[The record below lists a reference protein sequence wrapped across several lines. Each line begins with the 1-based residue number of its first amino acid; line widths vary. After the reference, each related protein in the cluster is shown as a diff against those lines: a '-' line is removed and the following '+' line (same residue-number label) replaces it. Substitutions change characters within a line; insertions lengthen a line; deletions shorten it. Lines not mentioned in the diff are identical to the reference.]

1 MGKLLII
8 YNFAVSGEFVRFL
21 CREILTCVAAVST
34 KIFKLHTD
42 IMKKFL
48 FPMLAVLAALGAQ
61 ARTLTPAEA
70 LSRLQTDPVAAK
82 ASAARGV
89 AASQPHLAF
98 TQTTETGQPAVYV
111 FDNQASNQVLFV
123 SADDVVAPLLGYA
136 DATPAGTEMPPQLK
150 WWLEQYASQIAY
162 AQLNGFGDSGQS
174 APGAV
179 LAPATDRTPI
189 APLVKTTWDQGAPY
203 NNDCPKSGTQATYT
217 GCVAT
222 AMAQLMNYFKYPEK
236 GTGTVS
242 VTFNNQTLSMNLAT
256 TTLNWA
262 NMLDS
267 YPTATSGT
275 LTQRRAVSTLM
286 KACGYSVDMS
296 YGTSG
301 SGAVSS
307 EVVSALVNNFNY
319 DSGCSWADRSYYS
332 RDDWHN
338 LIYNNLKNCGPV
350 LYSGR
355 STDGGHAFICDGYS
369 DDGFYHF
376 NWGWS
381 GAYNGYY
388 SLEALNPDGQGIGG
402 FAGGYNFMQGAVIG
416 ARLPSGT
423 IPAIDPVISSYE
435 GLTGTTSGSTL
446 TLGGGFQ
453 NRTGAT
459 LNADIFA
466 KFIPA
471 GGGTAVYAK
480 IYTVNLEPWYMYSTL
495 SLNLSGVSLSNGTY
509 DVYVVSTAAG
519 SSAPYYPMAVE
530 NGSPDHFRL
539 TKSGNSYSVQSI
551 SAGTPTIS
559 LSNVFTEIYYSSK
572 YQHIPVN
579 PSISYTVTNN
589 TQFETMGGIAFQ
601 FVSGSTVIAYT
612 TGQFYD
618 LMPGETQSET
628 MTLEVSLLYVPT
640 LNSDYD
646 LYLYNPNQNASASRL
661 DTSCSRKV
669 GTVRLVEYPA
679 TTLTCSNFAID
690 GDAQNVDPYNVPFKG
705 TVNCTAGVYG
715 NTLLVGLFRGQ
726 TNICQG
732 NVASVNLK
740 AGESADFSGTLAAD
754 LALNTSYNAGLFYLD
769 MTRGSYVQI
778 DGVAFTTA
786 KTGGV
791 DDLDSESADGLKINM
806 DGRKLI
812 VASST
817 RIGRVVV
824 VSANGSEVYVPVA
837 NRGIAAVA
845 DMESLPVGIYIVSA
859 TDAAGNAT
867 TRKIALR

>member
-1 MGKLLII
+1 
-8 YNFAVSGEFVRFL
+8 
-21 CREILTCVAAVST
+21 
-34 KIFKLHTD
+34 
-42 IMKKFL
+42 MKKFL

-61 ARTLTPAEA
+61 ARTLTPDEA

-82 ASAARGV
+82 ASAARGI
-89 AASQPHLAF
+89 AAAQPHLAF

-111 FDNQASNQVLFV
+111 FDNQASNLVLFV

-136 DATPAGTEMPPQLK
+136 DSTPAGIEMPPQLK

-162 AQLNGFGDSGQS
+162 AQLNGFADSGQS

-203 NNDCPKSGTQATYT
+203 NNDCPKSGTQTTYT

-242 VTFNNQTLSMNLAT
+242 VTFNNRTLSMNLAT
-256 TTLNWA
+256 TTLDWA

-275 LTQRRAVSTLM
+275 TQQRRAVSKLM
-286 KACGYSVDMS
+286 QACGYSVDMS

-301 SGAVSS
+301 SGAVTS

-319 DSGCSWADRSYYS
+319 DSGCTWADRSYYS

-416 ARLPSGT
+416 AQRPTGSASESAPL
-423 IPAIDPVISSYE
+423 IASYD
-435 GLTGTTSGSTL
+435 GLTASVSGSQL
-446 TLGGGFQ
+446 TLEGGFQ
-453 NRTGAT
+453 NATGGT
-459 LNADIFA
+459 LRADLYA
-466 KFIPA
+466 KFVPV
-471 GGGTAVYAK
+471 GNGSTVYGK
-480 IYTVNLEPWYMYSTL
+480 IYTVTL
-495 SLNLSGVSLSNGTY
+495 GMNQYYPTLPLSLSGVSLANGTY
-509 DVYVVSTAAG
+509 DVYIVSTAIG
-519 SSAPYYPMAVE
+519 SRDPYYPMLVE
-530 NGSPDHFRL
+530 HGHSDHFRL
-539 TKSGNSYSVQSI
+539 TKSGNSYSVQNI
-551 SAGTPTIS
+551 SVGTPAITFSKIF
-559 LSNVFTEIYYSSK
+559 NEIYFSSENQ
-572 YQHIPVN
+572 YVPVN
-579 PSISYTVTNN
+579 PSVAYTVTNN
-589 TQFETMGGIAFQ
+589 TQMEQTGGVAFQ
-601 FVSGSTVIAYT
+601 IVNGGTVYAYT
-612 TGQFYD
+612 TGDYYD
-618 LMPGETQSET
+618 LMPGESKSEDIS
-628 MTLEVSLLYVPT
+628 LEISMLYLPT
-640 LNSDYD
+640 LNYDYD
-646 LYLYNPNQNASASRL
+646 LYMYDPNQNASASYF
-661 DTSCSRKV
+661 DSSAATKV
-669 GTVRLVEYPA
+669 GTVKFVEYPT
-679 TTLTCSNFAID
+679 TTLTSSSFAID

-715 NTLLVGLFRGQ
+715 NTLLVALFSGQ
-726 TNICQG
+726 TNVGQG
-732 NVASVNLK
+732 NIAVVNLK
-740 AGESADFSGTLAAD
+740 AGESVDFSGTLATNLEPA
-754 LALNTSYNAGLFYLD
+754 TSYNAGLYYLD
-769 MTRGSYVQI
+769 MTRGGYAQI
-778 DGVAFTTA
+778 NGLTFTTA
-786 KTGGV
+786 KTGGI
-791 DDLDSESADGLKINM
+791 DNLDSESADGLKISM
-806 DGRKLI
+806 DGRKVI
-812 VASST
+812 VASSA
-817 RIGRVVV
+817 RIGRVAV

-837 NRGIAAVA
+837 NQGIAALA
-845 DMESLPVGIYIVSA
+845 DLESLPAGIYIVSA
-859 TDAAGNAT
+859 TDAAGNT
-867 TRKIALR
+867 STRKIALR

>member
-1 MGKLLII
+1 
-8 YNFAVSGEFVRFL
+8 
-21 CREILTCVAAVST
+21 
-34 KIFKLHTD
+34 
-42 IMKKFL
+42 MKKSL
-48 FPMLAVLAALGAQ
+48 FPVLALLSAFCAQ

-70 LSRLQTDPVAAK
+70 LSRLQADPVASK
-82 ASAARGV
+82 APAARAAAV
-89 AASQPHLAF
+89 AQPDLAF

-111 FDNQASNQVLFV
+111 FENQANDQVLFV

-136 DATPAGTEMPPQLK
+136 DHTPQGAEMPPQLK

-162 AQLNGFGDSGQS
+162 AQLNGFGDGGQS
-174 APGAV
+174 APGAI
-179 LAPATDRTPI
+179 LAPTTDRTPI

-203 NNDCPKSGTQATYT
+203 NNDCPKVGTQTTYT

-242 VTFNNQTLSMNLAT
+242 VTFNNQTLSMNLAN
-256 TTLNWA
+256 TTLDWA

-275 LTQRRAVSTLM
+275 TVQRKAVSLLM
-286 KACGYSVDMS
+286 KACGYSVDMD

-301 SGAVSS
+301 SGAVTS

-332 RDDWHN
+332 REDWHN
-338 LIYNNLKNCGPV
+338 LVYNNLKNCGPV

-369 DDGFYHF
+369 TDGFYHF

-423 IPAIDPVISSYE
+423 TPAIDPVISSYE
-435 GLTGTTSGSTL
+435 GLTGSASGSTL

-459 LNADIFA
+459 LNADLFA
-466 KFIPA
+466 KFIPV
-471 GGGTAVYAK
+471 GGGNAVYAK
-480 IYTVNLEPWYMYSTL
+480 IYTVNLEPWYMYSSL

-519 SSAPYYPMAVE
+519 GSAPYYPMSVQS
-530 NGSPDHFRL
+530 GLPDHFRL
-539 TKSGNSYSVQSI
+539 TKSGGSYTVQNI
-551 SAGTPTIS
+551 SAATPTITVDKIFS
-559 LSNVFTEIYYSSK
+559 EIYYSSANQ
-572 YQHIPVN
+572 YIPVN
-579 PSISYTVTNN
+579 PSITYTIANN
-589 TQFETMGGIAFQ
+589 TQLETMGGIAFQ
-601 FVSGSTVIAYT
+601 IVRGSTVYAYT
-612 TGQFYD
+612 TGKFYD
-618 LMPGETQSET
+618 LMPGESQSET
-628 MTLEVSLLYVPT
+628 MALEVSLLYVPT
-640 LNSDYD
+640 LNYNYD
-646 LYLYNPNQNASASRL
+646 LYLYDPNENASASYF
-661 DTSCSRKV
+661 DSSAATKV
-669 GTVRLVEYPA
+669 GTVKFVEYPT

-715 NTLLVGLFRGQ
+715 NTLLVALFRGQ
-726 TNICQG
+726 TNVGQG
-732 NVASVNLK
+732 SIAVVNLK
-740 AGESADFSGTLAAD
+740 AGESADFSGTLAANLE
-754 LALNTSYNAGLFYLD
+754 LATSYNAGLYYLD
-769 MTRGSYVQI
+769 MTRGSYAQI
-778 DGVAFTTA
+778 DAVIFTTA
-786 KTGGV
+786 KTGGI
-791 DDLDSESADGLKINM
+791 DDLDAGSADGLKINM
-806 DGRKLI
+806 DGRKVI
-812 VASST
+812 VASSA
-817 RIGRVVV
+817 RIEHVTV
-824 VSANGSEVYVPVA
+824 VSVNGSEVYSPVV
-837 NRGIAAVA
+837 NQGISAVI
-845 DMESLPVGIYIVSA
+845 DMDALPSGIYIVSA
-859 TDAAGNAT
+859 TDASGNT
-867 TRKIALR
+867 STRKIALR

>member
-1 MGKLLII
+1 
-8 YNFAVSGEFVRFL
+8 
-21 CREILTCVAAVST
+21 
-34 KIFKLHTD
+34 
-42 IMKKFL
+42 MKKFL

-61 ARTLTPAEA
+61 ARTLTPDEA

-82 ASAARGV
+82 ASAARGI
-89 AASQPHLAF
+89 AAAQPHLAF

-136 DATPAGTEMPPQLK
+136 DSTPAGTEMPPQLK

-203 NNDCPKSGTQATYT
+203 NNDCPKSGTQTTYT

-301 SGAVSS
+301 SGAVTS

-319 DSGCSWADRSYYS
+319 DSGCNWADRSYYS

-416 ARLPSGT
+416 ARIPSGT
-423 IPAIDPVISSYE
+423 TPAIDPVISSYE
-435 GLTGTTSGSTL
+435 GLTGSVIGSTL
-446 TLGGGFQ
+446 TFAGGFQ
-453 NRTGAT
+453 NRTSAT
-459 LNADIFA
+459 INADIFA
-466 KFIPA
+466 KFVPV

-480 IYTVNLEPWYMYSTL
+480 IYTVNLEPWYMYSSL
-495 SLNLSGVSLSNGTY
+495 QRSLNGISLTNGSY

-519 SSAPYYPMAVE
+519 TSAPYYPMAVQS
-530 NGSPDHFRL
+530 GQPDHFRL
-539 TKSGNSYSVQSI
+539 TKSGNNYSVQNI
-551 SAGTPTIS
+551 SAGTPEITFGN
-559 LSNVFTEIYYSSK
+559 LFNEIYYSSANQ
-572 YQHIPVN
+572 YIPVN
-579 PSISYTVTNN
+579 PSVTYTVANN
-589 TQFETMGGIAFQ
+589 TQLETTGGIAFQ
-601 FVSGSTVIAYT
+601 IVSGSTVYAYT

-618 LMPGETQSET
+618 LMPGESKSET
-628 MTLEVSLLYVPT
+628 VALEVSLLYAPT
-640 LNSDYD
+640 LNFGYD
-646 LYLYNPNQNASASRL
+646 LYLYDPNQNASASYF
-661 DTSCSRKV
+661 DSSAATKV
-669 GTVRLVEYPA
+669 GTVKFVEYPT
-679 TTLTCSNFAID
+679 TTLTSSSFAID
-690 GDAQNVDPYNVPFKG
+690 GDAKNVDPYNVPFKG

-715 NTLLVGLFRGQ
+715 NTLLVALFSGQ
-726 TNICQG
+726 TNVGQG
-732 NVASVNLK
+732 SIAVVNLK
-740 AGESADFSGTLAAD
+740 AGESVDFSGTLAAN
-754 LALNTSYNAGLFYLD
+754 LEPATSYNAGLYYLD
-769 MTRGSYVQI
+769 MTRGGYAQI
-778 DGVAFTTA
+778 NGLTFTTA
-786 KTGGV
+786 KTGGI
-791 DDLDSESADGLKINM
+791 DDLDSESADGLKISI
-806 DGRKLI
+806 DGRKVI
-812 VASST
+812 VASSA

-837 NRGIAAVA
+837 NQGIAAVA
-845 DMESLPVGIYIVSA
+845 DMESLPAGIYIVSA
-859 TDAAGNAT
+859 TDAAGNT
-867 TRKIALR
+867 STRKIALR